1 MVRDIFAKRIKACAI
16 VSRVASLS
24 YAPSTGPVMLMSS
37 YLLTGSSDAHL
48 WCQHTAQIEFQI
60 GNIDTD
66 DFGTRIILLKTKE

>member
-1 MVRDIFAKRIKACAI
+1 
-16 VSRVASLS
+16 
-24 YAPSTGPVMLMSS
+24 MLMSS